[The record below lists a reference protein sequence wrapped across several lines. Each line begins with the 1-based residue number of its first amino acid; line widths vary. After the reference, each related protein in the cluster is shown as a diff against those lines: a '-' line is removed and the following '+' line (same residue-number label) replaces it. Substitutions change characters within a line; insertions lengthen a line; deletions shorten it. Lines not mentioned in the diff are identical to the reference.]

1 MDSFTDRN
9 ISNHR
14 YRRSHRRTKS
24 EVLGPKRSDFSS
36 VAQAVNDIRNGRMV
50 IVVDD
55 PERENEGDLVCA
67 AERVTPALINFMAKF
82 GRGLIC
88 LPIIG
93 SRLDE
98 LGIDQMVANP
108 QEARDASFTVS
119 IDARRNTTTGISAHD
134 RARTI
139 KAVLSRRTKP
149 NDLSRPGHIFPL
161 RYTDGGVLVRAGHTE
176 ASVDLA
182 KLAGLYPAAVICE
195 IMKDD
200 GTMSRLPE
208 LKRFAHKHRIKLIT
222 IKDLIQYRRK
232 TEKLIRRLETVDF
245 PTRYGDFVLTLYE
258 DNLLNEHHLALVKG
272 NVAGKSGVLVRV
284 HSSCTTGD
292 IFHSLKCD
300 CGEQLEQSMHLIEK
314 TGLGVILYMHQEGRG
329 IGLANKLHAYRLQ
342 QDGGLDTVEANL
354 ALGFPADL
362 RDYGIGA
369 QILDDLG
376 LSTIRLLTNNP
387 RKIIGIEGYGLKV
400 VERVPIEVKPNS
412 RSKKYLATKK
422 KKLGHILSL

>member
-1 MDSFTDRN
+1 MDSYTDLEVRKP
-9 ISNHR
+9 HR
-14 YRRSHRRTKS
+14 HLTHRRKENILPTSNKN
-24 EVLGPKRSDFSS
+24 EFAS
-36 VAQAVNDIRNGRMV
+36 VEQAVNDIKNGRMV

-67 AERVTPALINFMAKF
+67 AEKATPEIINFMAKF

-88 LPIIG
+88 LPVVG

-108 QEARDASFTVS
+108 HEARDASFTVS
-119 IDARRNTTTGISAHD
+119 IDAKHKTTTGISAHD
-134 RARTI
+134 RASTI
-139 KAVLSRRTKP
+139 KAVLSPKTKP
-149 NDLSRPGHIFPL
+149 NDLSKPGHIFPL
-161 RYTDGGVLVRAGHTE
+161 RYKEGGVLVRAGHTE

-208 LKRFAHKHRIKLIT
+208 LRRFAEKHRIKLIT
-222 IKDLIQYRRK
+222 LKDLIQYRRK
-232 TEKLIRRLETVDF
+232 TEKLIRRLETVEF
-245 PTRYGDFVLTLYE
+245 PTRYGEFMLSLYE
-258 DNLLNEHHLALVKG
+258 DKLMNEHHLALVKG
-272 NVAGKSGVLVRV
+272 EVAGKKGVLVRV

-292 IFHSLKCD
+292 IFHSLRCD
-300 CGEQLEQSMHLIEK
+300 CGEQLEQSMRMIEES
-314 TGLGVILYMHQEGRG
+314 GLGVILYMHQEGRG

-342 QDGGLDTVEANL
+342 QEGGLDTVEANI

-369 QILDDLG
+369 QILNDLG

-387 RKIIGIEGYGLKV
+387 RKIVGIEGHGLRV

-412 RSKKYLATKK
+412 QSRKYLATKK
-422 KKLGHILSL
+422 KKLGHLLSL

>member
-1 MDSFTDRN
+1 MDSYTDRE
-9 ISNHR
+9 IRKRRQHLAH
-14 YRRSHRRTKS
+14 RRSVNRLHGAKKS
-24 EVLGPKRSDFSS
+24 EFAS
-36 VAQAVNDIRNGRMV
+36 VENAVNDIRNGRMV

-67 AERVTPALINFMAKF
+67 AEKVTPEIINFMARF

-88 LPIIG
+88 LPVVG

-119 IDARRNTTTGISAHD
+119 IDAKRRTTTGISAHD
-134 RARTI
+134 RALTI
-139 KAVLSRRTKP
+139 KAVLSPKTKP
-149 NDLSRPGHIFPL
+149 NDLSKPGHIFPL
-161 RYTDGGVLVRAGHTE
+161 RYVEGGVLVRAGHTE

-195 IMKDD
+195 IMQDD

-208 LKRFAHKHRIKLIT
+208 LRRFAEKHHIKLIT
-222 IKDLIQYRRK
+222 IEDLIQYRRK
-232 TEKLIRRLETVDF
+232 TEKLIRRLETVDL
-245 PTRYGDFVLTLYE
+245 PTRYGDFVLLLFE
-258 DNLLNEHHLALVKG
+258 DKLLKEHHLALVKG
-272 NVAGKSGVLVRV
+272 EVSGKKGVLVRV

-292 IFHSLKCD
+292 IFHSLRCD
-300 CGEQLEQSMHLIEK
+300 CGEQLEQSIAMIERS
-314 TGLGVILYMHQEGRG
+314 GLGVVLYMHQEGRG

-342 QDGGLDTVEANL
+342 QQGGLDTVEANL

-369 QILDDLG
+369 QILNDLG

-412 RSKKYLATKK
+412 RSRKYLTTKK

>member
-1 MDSFTDRN
+1 MA
-9 ISNHR
+9 
-14 YRRSHRRTKS
+14 YRRSVNRLHGAK
-24 EVLGPKRSDFSS
+24 KSDFAS
-36 VAQAVNDIRNGRMV
+36 VENAVNDIRNGRMV

-67 AERVTPALINFMAKF
+67 AEKVTPDIINFMARF

-88 LPIIG
+88 LPVVG

-119 IDARRNTTTGISAHD
+119 IDAKRRTTTGISAHD
-134 RARTI
+134 RALTI
-139 KAVLSRRTKP
+139 KSVLSPKTKP
-149 NDLSRPGHIFPL
+149 NDLSKPGHIFPL
-161 RYTDGGVLVRAGHTE
+161 RYVEGGVLVRAGHTE

-195 IMKDD
+195 IMQDD

-208 LKRFAHKHRIKLIT
+208 LRRFAEKHRIKLIT
-222 IKDLIQYRRK
+222 IEDLIHYRRK
-232 TEKLIRRLETVDF
+232 TEKLVRRLETVDF
-245 PTRYGDFVLTLYE
+245 PTRYGDFVLSLFE
-258 DNLLNEHHLALVKG
+258 DKLLKEHHLALVKG
-272 NVAGKSGVLVRV
+272 EVAGKKGVLVRV

-292 IFHSLKCD
+292 IFHSLRCD
-300 CGEQLEQSMHLIEK
+300 CGEQLEQSMAMIEK
-314 TGLGVILYMHQEGRG
+314 SGLGVVLYMHQEGRG
-329 IGLANKLHAYRLQ
+329 IGLVNKLHAYRLQ
-342 QDGGLDTVEANL
+342 QQGGLDTVEANL

-369 QILDDLG
+369 QILNDLG

-412 RSKKYLATKK
+412 RSRKYLTTKK

>member
-1 MDSFTDRN
+1 MDLFTDVNVR
-9 ISNHR
+9 
-14 YRRSHRRTKS
+14 K
-24 EVLGPKRSDFSS
+24 KRSTIPQRQRTDDVHRLKRNDFAS
-36 VAQAVNDIRNGRMV
+36 VEQAVNDIRNGRLV

-55 PERENEGDLVCA
+55 PARENEGDLVCA
-67 AERVTPALINFMAKF
+67 ADKVTPAHINFMAKF

-88 LPIIG
+88 LPVIG

-108 QEARDASFTVS
+108 HEVRDASFTVS
-119 IDARRNTTTGISAHD
+119 VDAKHRTTTGISAHD
-134 RARTI
+134 RALTI
-139 KAVLSRRTKP
+139 KAVLSPKTRP

-161 RYTDGGVLVRAGHTE
+161 RYMDGGVLVRAGHTE

-208 LKRFAHKHRIKLIT
+208 LRRFAQKHRIKLIS

-232 TEKLIRRLETVDF
+232 TEKLITRLETVDF

-258 DNLLNEHHLALVKG
+258 DRLLNEHHLALVKG
-272 NVAGKSGVLVRV
+272 KIAGKSGVLVRV

-300 CGEQLEQSMHLIEK
+300 CGEQLEQSMQLIEK
-314 TGLGVILYMHQEGRG
+314 TGLGVVLYMHQEGRG

-422 KKLGHILSL
+422 KKLGHILNL

>member
-1 MDSFTDRN
+1 MDSHTKLEIRK
-9 ISNHR
+9 
-14 YRRSHRRTKS
+14 RRQHLAPSRR
-24 EVLGPKRSDFSS
+24 FSRLRKARKDEFAS
-36 VAQAVNDIRNGRMV
+36 VENAINDIRNGRMV

-67 AERVTPALINFMAKF
+67 AEKVTPEIINFMAKF

-88 LPIIG
+88 LPVVG
-93 SRLDE
+93 SRLDK

-119 IDARRNTTTGISAHD
+119 IDAKHRTTTGISAHD
-134 RARTI
+134 RASTI
-139 KAVLSRRTKP
+139 KAVLSRKTKP
-149 NDLSRPGHIFPL
+149 NDLSKPGHIFPL
-161 RYTDGGVLVRAGHTE
+161 RYVDGGVLVRAGHTE

-182 KLAGLYPAAVICE
+182 KLAGLFPAAVICE
-195 IMKDD
+195 IMQDN

-208 LKRFAHKHRIKLIT
+208 LRRFAEKHHIKLVT
-222 IKDLIQYRRK
+222 IEDLIQYRRK
-232 TEKLIRRLETVDF
+232 TEKLIIRLETVEF
-245 PTRYGDFVLTLYE
+245 PTRYGEFTLSLYE
-258 DNLLNEHHLALVKG
+258 DKLLKEHHLAVVKG
-272 NVAGKSGVLVRV
+272 EVSGKQRVLVRV

-292 IFHSLKCD
+292 IFHSLRCD
-300 CGEQLEQSMHLIEK
+300 CGEQLEQSLSMIEEA
-314 TGLGVILYMHQEGRG
+314 GCGVILYMHQEGRG

-342 QDGGLDTVEANL
+342 EKGGLDTVEANL

-369 QILDDLG
+369 QILNDLG

-387 RKIIGIEGYGLKV
+387 RKIIGIEGYGLRV
-400 VERVPIEVKPNS
+400 VERIPIEVKPNS
-412 RSKKYLATKK
+412 RSRKYLATKK

>member
-1 MDSFTDRN
+1 MDSYPKAMIRRQHRV
-9 ISNHR
+9 INHSHSTNGL
-14 YRRSHRRTKS
+14 RRSKKN
-24 EVLGPKRSDFSS
+24 EFAS
-36 VAQAVNDIRNGRMV
+36 VEDAVNDIRNGRMV

-67 AERVTPALINFMAKF
+67 AEKATPEIVNFMAKF

-88 LPIIG
+88 VPVVG
-93 SRLDE
+93 PRLDE

-108 QEARDASFTVS
+108 REARDASFTVS
-119 IDARRNTTTGISAHD
+119 VDAKHKTTTGISAHD
-134 RARTI
+134 RAATI
-139 KAVLSRRTKP
+139 NAILSPKTKP
-149 NDLSRPGHIFPL
+149 EDLLKPGHIFPL
-161 RYTDGGVLVRAGHTE
+161 RYAEGGVLVRAGHTE

-208 LKRFAHKHRIKLIT
+208 LKRFGEKHRIKLIT
-222 IKDLIQYRRK
+222 IADLIRYRRN
-232 TEKLIRRLETVDF
+232 TERLIRRVVTVEF
-245 PTRYGDFVLTLYE
+245 PTRYGDFVLSLYE
-258 DNLLNEHHLALVKG
+258 DKILKDHHLALVKG
-272 NVAGKSGVLVRV
+272 DVSGKKAVLVRV

-292 IFHSLKCD
+292 IFHSLRCD
-300 CGEQLEQSMHLIEK
+300 CGEQLEQSMTMVQK
-314 TGLGVILYMHQEGRG
+314 AGSGVILYMHQEGRG

-342 QDGGLDTVEANL
+342 EQDGLDTVEANL
-354 ALGFPADL
+354 ALGFAADL

-369 QILDDLG
+369 QILSDLG

-400 VERVPIEVKPNS
+400 VERVPIEVKPNKRS
-412 RSKKYLATKK
+412 RKYLVTKK
-422 KKLGHILSL
+422 RKLGHLLNL